1 MSYIEQTT
9 NAESVSLAWMRGVP
23 RSNRTCRSSV
33 RTQSKFGKGRY
44 GILVGQKKIAFTTKP
59 NGTVSCALDTW
70 EENSLVGSPFKF
82 TASFMT
88 ETDARVY
95 LTAKYPHAVERTIVE
110 KRTNTDEDVASVPRP
125 TPPHDLRDEDAWRK
139 YRLDSRRFRVAHSGD
154 AA

>member
-1 MSYIEQTT
+1 MEFW
-9 NAESVSLAWMRGVP
+9 LD
-23 RSNRTCRSSV
+23 
-33 RTQSKFGKGRY
+33 K
-44 GILVGQKKIAFTTKP
+44 KKIAFTTKP

-82 TASFMT
+82 TASFMA

-110 KRTNTDEDVASVPRP
+110 KITDANEEVASNPTMARP
-125 TPPHDLRDEDAWRK
+125 TPPHDSRNEDAWRK
-139 YRLDSRRFRVAHSGD
+139 YRLDSRRYRTANSGD